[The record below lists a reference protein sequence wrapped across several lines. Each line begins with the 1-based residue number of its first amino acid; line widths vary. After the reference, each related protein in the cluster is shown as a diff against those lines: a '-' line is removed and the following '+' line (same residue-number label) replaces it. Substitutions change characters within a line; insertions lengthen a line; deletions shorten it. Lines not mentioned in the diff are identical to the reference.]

1 MMRKLIFFLA
11 FIVIT
16 AAAGA
21 QQLKQVT
28 FSDGANLSWFSFLT
42 NQNVLIRV
50 SDDGK
55 VLEWGTE
62 VLADRGNY
70 YHPKLQPFLARTEYY
85 GPEADVSLQGKVK
98 SIGTTML
105 NYYNSFEQDGK
116 AGKLRS
122 IGPVMIDYYNPFE
135 NEAYRGKI
143 KFVGPILV
151 EYHSSFENEA
161 FRGKVKSIGSTR
173 IEYYSNFDDKAI
185 RGKIKSIGGVVYS
198 WYTSF
203 DRYGAGGLKAPL
215 YRQNIGGLTYV
226 VVR

>member
-1 MMRKLIFFLA
+1 MAKFFHFIFFLTIA
-11 FIVIT
+11 T
-16 AAAGA
+16 EAEA
-21 QQLKQVT
+21 QQLSQVT
-28 FSDGANLSWFSFLT
+28 FSDGAHLSWFSFLT

-50 SDDGK
+50 SDEGK

-70 YHPKLQPFLARTEYY
+70 YHPKLQPFLARTEYF
-85 GPEADVSLQGKVK
+85 GPEADIALQGKVK

-122 IGPVMIDYYNPFE
+122 VGPVMIDYYNQYD
-135 NEAYRGKI
+135 NEAFRGKI
-143 KFVGPILV
+143 KFIGPLLV
-151 EYHSSFENEA
+151 EFHSSFENEA
-161 FRGKVKSIGSTR
+161 FRGKPKSIGSTQ
-173 IEYYSNFDDKAI
+173 IAYYSNFDDKLI
-185 RGKIKSIGGVVYS
+185 RGKIKSIGGVTYS

-203 DRYGAGGLKAPL
+203 DRYGGGGLKAPL
-215 YRQNIGGLTYV
+215 YRQNIGGINYV